1 MCFRFASVLNT
12 DTDGTGPAALQK
24 AVVQSFLHNYDDAIF
39 VLDRAA
45 GLDPS
50 PSQYILLGEFINN
63 IWINYNNFSLNLLG
77 DFEELEKIREVFDF
91 ERCWNIEGF
100 LYDMS

>member
-1 MCFRFASVLNT
+1 MFRFASVLT
-12 DTDGTGPAALQK
+12 KDTDGTGPAALQK

-50 PSQYILLGEFINN
+50 PSQYILLGQ
-63 IWINYNNFSLNLLG
+63 
-77 DFEELEKIREVFDF
+77 FDNC
-91 ERCWNIEGF
+91 RKV
-100 LYDMS
+100 LM